1 MVGFIAY
8 RGHFWLVCLKYQR
21 VHFRAAVG
29 AVIKK
34 IIFYF
39 KGKFMSLV
47 CCQSIVEASEK

>member
-8 RGHFWLVCLKYQR
+8 RGHFWLVCLKYQL

-47 CCQSIVEASEK
+47 CCQSIVEAAEK